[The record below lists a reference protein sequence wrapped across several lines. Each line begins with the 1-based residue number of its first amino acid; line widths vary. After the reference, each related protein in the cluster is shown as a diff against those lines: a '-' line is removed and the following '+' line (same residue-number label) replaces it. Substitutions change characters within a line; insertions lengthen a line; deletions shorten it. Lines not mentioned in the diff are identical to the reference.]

1 MRVVCWECPDCG
13 HQAHVVWKDT
23 PMGCYDCGAEMERFG
38 IIGCVTSVAE
48 SDSPTQADK

>member
-23 PMGCYDCGAEMERFG
+23 PISCTDCAAEMEHNG
-38 IIGCVTSVAE
+38 LVGCVTPVADANTANE
-48 SDSPTQADK
+48 

>member
-23 PMGCYDCGAEMERFG
+23 PIACDDCAAPMDRMG
-38 IIGCVTSVAE
+38 IVGCVTGVGSNE
-48 SDSPTQADK
+48 